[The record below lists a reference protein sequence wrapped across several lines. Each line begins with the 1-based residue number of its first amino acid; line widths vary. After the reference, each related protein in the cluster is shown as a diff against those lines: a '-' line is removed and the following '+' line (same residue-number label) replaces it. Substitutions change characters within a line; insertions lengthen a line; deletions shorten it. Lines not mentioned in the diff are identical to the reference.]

1 MIKAA
6 IGTAY
11 FEGISNLETIVL
23 MNSVRFYS
31 LETTVN
37 IIESIKLKQ

>member
-1 MIKAA
+1 MIKAV

-31 LETTVN
+31 LEN
-37 IIESIKLKQ
+37 HSEHN